1 MQQYQNY
8 LLSVSTF
15 EDKNYPMFK
24 VWLELKWF
32 DFFVMAFFFFLR
44 VLASKNL
51 ASRDAMKELYEMN
64 SNRFNFIRIS
74 FTLLWYDGVSFTIS

>member
-32 DFFVMAFFFFLR
+32 DFFVMAFFFSQGTCIQKSCIER
-44 VLASKNL
+44 HN
-51 ASRDAMKELYEMN
+51 E
-64 SNRFNFIRIS
+64 RIVRNE
-74 FTLLWYDGVSFTIS
+74 FQQIQFYQDIIYPIMV

>member
-51 ASRDAMKELYEMN
+51 ASRDTMKELYEMN
-64 SNRFNFIRIS
+64 SNRFNFIRTS

>member
-51 ASRDAMKELYEMN
+51 ASRDTMKELYEMN

>member
-15 EDKNYPMFK
+15 EDKYYPMFK

-51 ASRDAMKELYEMN
+51 ASRDTMKELYEMN

>member
-51 ASRDAMKELYEMN
+51 ASRDTLKELYEMN

>member
-8 LLSVSTF
+8 LLSVPTF

-51 ASRDAMKELYEMN
+51 ASRDTMKELYEMN

>member
-32 DFFVMAFFFFLR
+32 DFFVLAFFFFLR

-51 ASRDAMKELYEMN
+51 ASRDTMKELYEMN

>member
-51 ASRDAMKELYEMN
+51 ASRDTMKELYETN

>member
-8 LLSVSTF
+8 LLSVSTS

-51 ASRDAMKELYEMN
+51 ASRDTMKELYEMN

>member
-32 DFFVMAFFFFLR
+32 DFFVMVFFFFLR

-51 ASRDAMKELYEMN
+51 ASRDTMKELYEMN